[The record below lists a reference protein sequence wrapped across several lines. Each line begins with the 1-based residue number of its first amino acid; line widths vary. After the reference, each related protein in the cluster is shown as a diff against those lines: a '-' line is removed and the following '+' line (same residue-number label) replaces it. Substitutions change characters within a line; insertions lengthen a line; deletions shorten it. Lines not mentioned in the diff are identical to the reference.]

1 MWVDNFSK
9 TLARSSPNLRDGV
22 WTPMLWTGVAFK
34 MCDVADNFDFD
45 YQYADDGAVIPGMP
59 PTLFGNEDEVER
71 LARWLCVG
79 AGVVKFYAD
88 SIAVKYEVSSIP
100 PKVAPQRIL
109 EPAVR
114 ARLAK
119 SRDGLDRFH
128 QSSIVD
134 FNIGSNLGLMHIVK
148 YILADEVLGA
158 GGYLILNVDMNI
170 YDRLI
175 KVFVILV
182 MFSIASCCLVVN
194 IRQMWNWTRVR
205 QSCTCLI
212 GPLAQLQ
219 ASMPT
224 CLPQVCGLFLCPFVP
239 RAVACRHI
247 LRKSQAGPD
256 HDHLHFRAIV
266 VPELAR

>member
-1 MWVDNFSK
+1 
-9 TLARSSPNLRDGV
+9 
-22 WTPMLWTGVAFK
+22 MLWTGVAFK

-45 YQYADDGAVIPGMP
+45 YQHTDDGAVIPAMP

-109 EPAVR
+109 DPAVR

-128 QSSIVD
+128 QYSIVD

-182 MFSIASCCLVVN
+182 MFSKASCLSCSSYTTNVELDARSAIVYMSHWVSGTTTSKHACLSIASLRTV
-194 IRQMWNWTRVR
+194 
-205 QSCTCLI
+205 SL
-212 GPLAQLQ
+212 PLC
-219 ASMPT
+219 ST
-224 CLPQVCGLFLCPFVP
+224 SCGLQT
-239 RAVACRHI
+239 H
-247 LRKSQAGPD
+247 ST
-256 HDHLHFRAIV
+256 
-266 VPELAR
+266 